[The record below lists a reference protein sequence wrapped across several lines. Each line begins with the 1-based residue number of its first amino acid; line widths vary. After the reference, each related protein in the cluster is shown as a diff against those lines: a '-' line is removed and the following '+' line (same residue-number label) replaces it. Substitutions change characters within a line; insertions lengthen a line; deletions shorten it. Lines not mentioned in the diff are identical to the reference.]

1 MAGFTVDPDRLV
13 DIVQQLARYEQ
24 RLESALEDVSAKID
38 RLHVTWTGAAADR
51 QAHVHAQWQRGAAEM
66 RAALAVL
73 RQIATTANANY
84 TGAVSANVAMWD
96 QVS

>member
-13 DIVQQLARYEQ
+13 DVVEQMTRYEQ
-24 RLESALEDVSAKID
+24 RLESALEDVSAKIE
-38 RLHVTWTGAAADR
+38 RLHATWTGDAADR
-51 QAHVHAQWQRGAAEM
+51 QAQAHAEWQRGAAEM
-66 RAALAVL
+66 RSALAVL

-84 TGAVSANVAMWD
+84 TGAVSANVAMWE